1 MADVDMQFRAEVID
15 HATKRASNLL
25 QIYSDLR
32 RYYAEQ
38 DGLLSKLI
46 IFFFNAD

>member
-1 MADVDMQFRAEVID
+1 MADADTQFRAEVID
-15 HATKRASNLL
+15 HATKRAANLL

-38 DGLLSKLI
+38 DELLSTYI
-46 IFFFNAD
+46 